1 MNISTK
7 KNICFDSFFYNKLVT
22 KIKLSEVHMISKQ

>member
-7 KNICFDSFFYNKLVT
+7 KIYALMIYYNKLVT
-22 KIKLSEVHMISKQ
+22 KTKLSEVHMISKQ